1 MKKCLKRTK
10 NTKNHK
16 HAKNHNHMTCRSSD
30 RVQTSFLPILGHFCF
45 FTPFL
50 TQKIKLFEKWK
61 KKKPEKK
68 PTKETKKIRLEI
80 QWTLSISNFS
90 PFRTKSSVPWTFV
103 YSLRYFLS
111 LYLELLYLNFFLYLE
126 QKSWS
131 LATISI
137 FISKFF
143 PSKSP
148 FKQQIEQKCSI
159 FENSNVIKRFEIRK
173 SDCNQNTTKCKGFV
187 LN

>member
-61 KKKPEKK
+61 KKKPRKK
-68 PTKETKKIRLEI
+68 THKKNKKNPARD
-80 QWTLSISNFS
+80 T
-90 PFRTKSSVPWTFV
+90 VD
-103 YSLRYFLS
+103 S
-111 LYLELLYLNFFLYLE
+111 LYLELLSISNKKLCPLDICVLSKVFFISLSRTSISQFFSLSRTKILVPCDYFYLYLE
-126 QKSWS
+126 
-131 LATISI
+131 I
-137 FISKFF
+137 F
-143 PSKSP
+143 P
-148 FKQQIEQKCSI
+148 
-159 FENSNVIKRFEIRK
+159 V
-173 SDCNQNTTKCKGFV
+173 
-187 LN
+187 

>member
-1 MKKCLKRTK
+1 MLKITIIWHVVPQIECRQAFCQFWAIFVSLPHFWRKKSNFLK
-10 NTKNHK
+10 N
-16 HAKNHNHMTCRSSD
+16 
-30 RVQTSFLPILGHFCF
+30 
-45 FTPFL
+45 
-50 TQKIKLFEKWK
+50 EK

-68 PTKETKKIRLEI
+68 PTKKTKKIRLEI

-90 PFRTKSSVPWTFV
+90 PFRTKSFVPWTFV

-143 PSKSP
+143 PSKGP

-173 SDCNQNTTKCKGFV
+173 FDWNQNITKGKGFV